1 MGQQGP
7 PRRETAGAG
16 PVVRRVEVDPGR
28 LPRWV
33 DGFVERHGATSW
45 TPRDRG
51 LLLTALDGEQALLE
65 PMCPRGEA
73 PSGPATLAT
82 WAEPPHRTGLVLVR
96 RGGYAV
102 GVAAGEGLTAS
113 KVGTRY
119 VQSRTAAGGWSQQ
132 RYARRRVNQ
141 AGELVATV
149 VGHTLRLVLPSSPE
163 HLVLGGDRNLVREV
177 LADPRLAALA
187 SLPARELYDLPDPRL
202 SVLEQALRRARAV
215 RITLQRG

>member
-7 PRRETAGAG
+7 PPRETAGAG
-16 PVVRRVEVDPGR
+16 SVVRRVEVDPGR

-33 DGFVERHGATSW
+33 DGFVERHGATTW
-45 TPRDRG
+45 TPRDHG
-51 LLLTALDGEQALLE
+51 LLLTAVDGEHALVE

-73 PSGPATLAT
+73 PSGPAGLAT
-82 WAEPPHRTGLVLVR
+82 WAEPPHRIGLVLVR

-102 GVAAGEGLTAS
+102 GVAVGERLTAS

-141 AGELVATV
+141 AGELVGTV
-149 VGHTLRLVLPSSPE
+149 VGHTLRLVVPSSAE
-163 HLVLGGDRNLVREV
+163 HLVLGGDRSLVREV
-177 LADPRLAALA
+177 LADPRLAGLA
-187 SLPARELYDLPDPRL
+187 SLPARELYDVPDPRL

>member
-1 MGQQGP
+1 MGQQGR
-7 PRRETAGAG
+7 PRRETGGAG

-102 GVAAGEGLTAS
+102 GAAVGERLTAS

-149 VGHTLRLVLPSSPE
+149 VGHAQRLVLPSSPE
-163 HLVLGGDRNLVREV
+163 HLVVGGDRSLVREV
-177 LADPRLAALA
+177 LADPRLAGLA

-202 SVLEQALRRARAV
+202 SVLEQAVRRARAV

>member
-7 PRRETAGAG
+7 PQRDTPAGG
-16 PVVRRVEVDPGR
+16 PVVRRVEVDSGR

-51 LLLTALDGEQALLE
+51 LLLTAVDGEQALLE

-82 WAEPPHRTGLVLVR
+82 WAEPPHRTALVLVR

-102 GVAAGEGLTAS
+102 GVAAGERLTAS

-149 VGHTLRLVLPSSPE
+149 VGHTLRLVVPSSPE
-163 HLVLGGDRNLVREV
+163 HLVLGGDRSLVREV

-187 SLPARELYDLPDPRL
+187 SLSARELYDLPDPRL

>member
-16 PVVRRVEVDPGR
+16 PLVRRVEVDPGR

-33 DGFVERHGATSW
+33 DGFVERHGATTW
-45 TPRDRG
+45 TPQDRG
-51 LLLTALDGEQALLE
+51 LLLTAVDGERARVE
-65 PMCPRGEA
+65 PMFPRGVV
-73 PSGPATLAT
+73 PSGPAELAA
-82 WAEPPHRTGLVLVR
+82 WAEPPERAGLVLVR

-102 GVAAGEGLTAS
+102 GVAVGERLTAS

-163 HLVLGGDRNLVREV
+163 QLVLGGDRSLVREV
-177 LADPRLAALA
+177 LADPRLAGLA
-187 SLPARELYDLPDPRL
+187 TLPARELYDLPDPRR
-202 SVLEQALRRARAV
+202 SVLEQALARARAV
-215 RITLQRG
+215 RITVHRG

>member
-65 PMCPRGEA
+65 PTCPRGEA
-73 PSGPATLAT
+73 PSGPAALAA
-82 WAEPPHRTGLVLVR
+82 WAEPPAPDRPGARAPGRLR
-96 RGGYAV
+96 RGCGW
-102 GVAAGEGLTAS
+102 GERLTAS

-149 VGHTLRLVLPSSPE
+149 VAHALRLVLPSSPE
-163 HLVLGGDRNLVREV
+163 HLVLGGDRSLVREV
-177 LADPRLAALA
+177 LADPRLAGAA
-187 SLPARELYDLPDPRL
+187 PLPARELYDLPDPRL